1 MRAAIYARVS
11 TTTHQS
17 VEMQLR
23 DLRELADRRGFEI
36 VDEYCDEGISGS
48 KDSRPGLNR
57 LLADAKTGKFSVVL
71 VWKLDRLGRSLVH
84 LVRLMEDF
92 QRLGI
97 ELVSFSEGLDFTTTT
112 GKLLYQIICAF
123 AEFERDCIRERVRA
137 GMRNAK
143 AKGKRI
149 GRPPRTWL
157 SEETRKDIAL
167 AYQRGEGSLRQLA
180 ARYSTSAG
188 TVQRCVASYRSILAK
203 ASAAA

>member
-1 MRAAIYARVS
+1 
-11 TTTHQS
+11 
-17 VEMQLR
+17 MQLC
-23 DLRELADRRGFEI
+23 DLRELADCRGFEI
-36 VDEYCDEGISGS
+36 VGEYCDEGISGS

-57 LLADAKTGKFSVVL
+57 LLANAEAGKFSVVL

-92 QRLGI
+92 RRLGI

-188 TVQRCVASYRSILAK
+188 TVQRCVASYQSILAR
-203 ASAAA
+203 ASAPA

>member
-1 MRAAIYARVS
+1 MRIAIYARVS

-36 VDEYCDEGISGS
+36 VGEYCDQGISGS

-57 LLADAKTGKFSVVL
+57 LLADAEAGKFSVVL

-84 LVRLMEDF
+84 LVKLMEDF
-92 QRLGI
+92 RRLGI

-112 GKLLYQIICAF
+112 GKLLYQIISAF
-123 AEFERDCIRERVRA
+123 AEFERDCIRERARA
-137 GMRNAK
+137 GMRDAK

-157 SEETRKDIAL
+157 SEQTRKDIAL

-188 TVQRCVASYRSILAK
+188 TAQRCVASYRSILTK
-203 ASAAA
+203 ASAA